1 MRLETGTWRRV
12 FGAALLGAALA
23 AAGLAPVVAA
33 GDTTVKIDNFA
44 FGPEALTVKV
54 GTTVTWINHDI
65 AAHTATRNGGEDQFE
80 SGNLSYNTSFHH
92 TFTTPGTYE
101 YICFYHPGMRA
112 RITVVDTPQAKMP
125 AAPVPPSAARA
136 TTSAGRN

>member
-1 MRLETGTWRRV
+1 MMDDPSVPGPNQV
-12 FGAALLGAALA
+12 VIYKFIFFPKALSI
-23 AAGLAPVVAA
+23 P
-33 GDTTVKIDNFA
+33 
-44 FGPEALTVKV
+44 V

-112 RITVVDTPQAKMP
+112 RVTVVDTPQAKMP
-125 AAPVPPSAARA
+125 AAPVPPSSARA